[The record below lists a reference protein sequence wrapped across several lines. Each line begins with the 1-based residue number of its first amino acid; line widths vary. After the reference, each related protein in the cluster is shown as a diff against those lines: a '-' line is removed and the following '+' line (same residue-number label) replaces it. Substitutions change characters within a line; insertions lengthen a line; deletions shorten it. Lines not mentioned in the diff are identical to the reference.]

1 MPRVVTPELDQLP
14 EPLDMG
20 PTNDVWEPISTGME
34 IVQNWEN
41 TLEPPALPLTRSV
54 AFVAPW
60 ENDMPIQP
68 PPLVRSNAGDGTE
81 VSWSSDEEEEDY
93 DTVSMTSSEDS
104 FESRCLALETEGA
117 ELMRQMNML
126 YECLGFNN
134 Q

>member
-1 MPRVVTPELDQLP
+1 MPRVVTPDLDHLP
-14 EPLDMG
+14 EPLDME

-34 IVQNWEN
+34 IVQDWEN
-41 TLEPPALPLTRSV
+41 TSPPPPLPLTRSV

-60 ENDMPIQP
+60 DNDMPIEA

-81 VSWSSDEEEEDY
+81 VSWSSDEEEDY

-126 YECLGFNN
+126 YESLGFNN